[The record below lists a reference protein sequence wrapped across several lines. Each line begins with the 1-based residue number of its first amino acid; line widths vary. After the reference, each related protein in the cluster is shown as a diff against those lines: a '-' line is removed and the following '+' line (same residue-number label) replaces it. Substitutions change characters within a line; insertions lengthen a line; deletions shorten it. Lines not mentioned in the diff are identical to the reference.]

1 MAARK
6 RPASERVRTAGSWMA
21 LLAATTLGSE
31 VAAESVRAE
40 VRADASLPGD
50 TYRLIVQSYDA
61 TTAALRDGRAKP
73 VGSMQRFVSAEE
85 LRAGIRVDF
94 VELRDAHVTSGEGSG
109 ARGDEARPLVVAWLE
124 GSDAAGDYDVDARDA
139 RPAKESVFGSAHRSS
154 GDVKIRLRR
163 RA

>member
-31 VAAESVRAE
+31 VSAEPVHAE
-40 VRADASLPGD
+40 VRADAALPSD

-61 TTAALRDGRAKP
+61 ASSAALRDGRGSQKP

-85 LRAGIRVDF
+85 LRNGIRVDF
-94 VELRDAHVTSGEGSG
+94 VELRDGRRS
-109 ARGDEARPLVVAWLE
+109 DDDRPLVVAWLE
-124 GSDAAGDYDVDARDA
+124 GMSGASGEYEVDARDA
-139 RPAKESVFGSAHRSS
+139 RPAKESLFGSAHRSAS
-154 GDVKIRLRR
+154 DVKIRLRR